1 MKIIHENEF
10 VKVVD
15 NEQDYDFIGYI
26 ENKTDKDISIIFDD
40 CDYEDYLVQI
50 KTNDWVGFL
59 ADEMGYDMFELIKN
73 GSYTV
78 EEEC

>member
-40 CDYEDYLVQI
+40 CDYEDYLVKI